1 MKRQEVKREKNHKN
15 KNKLSKLQIL
25 AIMQQILMH
34 FIMIIVNWKI
44 KGILIIKRI
53 KQKEKLFVNFHV
65 LGPLLKPYYLLLQ
78 KHRVNSLNIMLKYN
92 MLNFN

>member
-25 AIMQQILMH
+25 AIMRQILMH
-34 FIMIIVNWKI
+34 FIMIIVNYKI

-53 KQKEKLFVNFHV
+53 KQKEKLFVNF
-65 LGPLLKPYYLLLQ
+65 LQ
-78 KHRVNSLNIMLKYN
+78 
-92 MLNFN
+92 